1 MFQIDNLY
9 NNTNANMI
17 YSNDKAGLVILE
29 MKKDLS
35 VDKSSAANEYFAS
48 EMNVRKRQVVIDL
61 QNNVW
66 TVSAGAMQVML
77 GDVRANTG
85 VKGGMDLLKKGLMGS
100 VTKERGIKPEYTGT
114 GKLILEPTYKHLIVE
129 EVSQWGGGLCMND
142 GMYYASVGLNVGVQ
156 AIGSVSGALAGGEGL
171 FNLLV
176 TGNGLVIIES
186 PYPRAELVLVHLEQ
200 DVLKVDGNF
209 AVCWSPQLQFTV
221 ERAMKTIIGSAASGE
236 GLVNVYRGTGNV
248 LLALL

>member
-77 GDVRANTG
+77 GDVRQ
-85 VKGGMDLLKKGLMGS
+85 
-100 VTKERGIKPEYTGT
+100 
-114 GKLILEPTYKHLIVE
+114 IL
-129 EVSQWGGGLCMND
+129 G
-142 GMYYASVGLNVGVQ
+142 
-156 AIGSVSGALAGGEGL
+156 
-171 FNLLV
+171 
-176 TGNGLVIIES
+176 
-186 PYPRAELVLVHLEQ
+186 
-200 DVLKVDGNF
+200 
-209 AVCWSPQLQFTV
+209 
-221 ERAMKTIIGSAASGE
+221 
-236 GLVNVYRGTGNV
+236 
-248 LLALL
+248 